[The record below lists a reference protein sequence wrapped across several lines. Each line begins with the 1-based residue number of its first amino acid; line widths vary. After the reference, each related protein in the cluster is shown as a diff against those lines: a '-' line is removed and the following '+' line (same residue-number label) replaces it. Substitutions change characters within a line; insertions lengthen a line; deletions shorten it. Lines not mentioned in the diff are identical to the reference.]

1 MSLISN
7 QYVEYVPD
15 VKSYPVSECYCQ
27 PQYIINVCLHILFI
41 LIKYYIFLLVIMDSN

>member
-27 PQYIINVCLHILFI
+27 PQYIINVFTYIAYFNKILHF
-41 LIKYYIFLLVIMDSN
+41 FTSNYGQ